1 MIKVFQ
7 SFVCNMCTF
16 YLKGPE
22 MTPLKQEEY
31 KFDKAS
37 NTSKWFKIYKIK
49 KKVHMDIDTVN
60 QWKIHLMTQS
70 KMSWKRAKNILVCDD
85 SYDSSKIN
93 EMLVTNSIFL
103 YFSVTQTGKFHSQLD
118 KVVLYARRGKSEL

>member
-49 KKVHMDIDTVN
+49 KKVHMEIDTVN

-70 KMSWKRAKNILVCDD
+70 KMSWNRAKNILLCV
-85 SYDSSKIN
+85 
-93 EMLVTNSIFL
+93 
-103 YFSVTQTGKFHSQLD
+103 
-118 KVVLYARRGKSEL
+118 

>member
-70 KMSWKRAKNILVCDD
+70 KGKVL
-85 SYDSSKIN
+85 KIYWCACKC
-93 EMLVTNSIFL
+93 F
-103 YFSVTQTGKFHSQLD
+103 GW
-118 KVVLYARRGKSEL
+118 

>member
-7 SFVCNMCTF
+7 SFVCNMCTS

-37 NTSKWFKIYKIK
+37 NTSKWFKIYKINK
-49 KKVHMDIDTVN
+49 EGAYGYRYCKSMKNTLDDT
-60 QWKIHLMTQS
+60 K
-70 KMSWKRAKNILVCDD
+70 
-85 SYDSSKIN
+85 
-93 EMLVTNSIFL
+93 
-103 YFSVTQTGKFHSQLD
+103 
-118 KVVLYARRGKSEL
+118 